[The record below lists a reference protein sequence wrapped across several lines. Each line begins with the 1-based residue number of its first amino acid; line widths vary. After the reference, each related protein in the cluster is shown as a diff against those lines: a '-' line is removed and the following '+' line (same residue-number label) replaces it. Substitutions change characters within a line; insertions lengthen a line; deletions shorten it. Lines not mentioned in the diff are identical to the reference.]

1 MTLRFRP
8 QSMDLT
14 PFLFF
19 TGKGGVGKTSIACA
33 TATALADNG
42 KKVLLVSTDPA
53 SNLQDVFDTDLAM
66 AYKEIP
72 EVPNLFVSN
81 LDPEEAAARYR
92 GKVVDPYRGT
102 LPDVALQQ
110 MEEQLSGSC
119 TVEVA
124 AFDAFSEILTDRSVL
139 QSFDYI
145 IFDTAPTGHTL
156 RLLQLPTAWSGFL
169 NENTHGASCLG
180 PLAGLSDKKKQ
191 YEETVRALSDTEKTT
206 LMLVTRPQTSA
217 IKEAARASKELK
229 KIGIQNQYLLINGRI
244 KQEDTDDD
252 LAAAFIKR
260 ECQALANLPEG
271 LKAIPSFD
279 IFLAPF
285 NMTGVPNIRQL
296 LSDRSSEEKGQNLDR
311 SPNSGNTAQYPQ
323 FQALM
328 DELLEKKQR
337 VIFTMG
343 KGGVGKTS
351 IARKIAEELAARGNK
366 VHLTTTD
373 PAGHFDPIKPDG
385 RGQITISRIDP
396 KKEVENYRELVLSRS
411 RDQLDEEGL
420 AYLEEDLRSPC
431 TEEIAVFRAFS
442 DIVERADDEIVVI
455 DTAPSGH
462 TLLLL
467 DATEAYH
474 REIAHTAGEVPSSVQ
489 HLLPRL
495 RNSKETAVII
505 VTLAETTPV
514 LESERLANDLK
525 RAGIEPT
532 WWIVNQ
538 SLLMAQT
545 NNPLLK
551 RRAENERIWI
561 NRVDRDSRHHYS
573 VAPWRKENQGV
584 RTN

>member
-1 MTLRFRP
+1 MTRLFRP

-33 TATALADNG
+33 TAIALADNG

-53 SNLQDVFDTDLAM
+53 SNLQDVFDTDFTM
-66 AYKEIP
+66 AYKEIS

-81 LDPEEAAARYR
+81 LDPEEAAAKYR
-92 GKVVDPYRGT
+92 EKVVGPYRGT
-102 LPDVALQQ
+102 LPDAAVEQ

-119 TVEVA
+119 TVEIA
-124 AFDAFSEILTDRSVL
+124 AFDAFSSMLTDRSVL
-139 QSFDYI
+139 QSFDYM

-169 NENTHGASCLG
+169 NANTHGASCLG

-191 YEETVRALSDTEKTT
+191 YEETVRALSNEEKTT
-206 LMLVTRPQTSA
+206 LMLVTRPETSA
-217 IKEAARASKELK
+217 IKEAARASGELK
-229 KIGIQNQYLLINGRI
+229 KMGVKNQLLLINGRI
-244 KQEDTDDD
+244 KQEDTEDD
-252 LAAAFIKR
+252 LAAAFIER
-260 ECQALANLPEG
+260 ERHALANLPEG
-271 LKAIPSFD
+271 LKALPSFD
-279 IFLAPF
+279 IFLTPF

-311 SPNSGNTAQYPQ
+311 SPNSEKAAQYPQ
-323 FQALM
+323 FQTLL

-351 IARKIAEELAARGNK
+351 IARRIAEALAARGNK

-373 PAGHFDPIKPDG
+373 PAGHFDPINPG
-385 RGQITISRIDP
+385 GPGQMTISQIDP

-442 DIVERADDEIVVI
+442 DIVARADDEIVVI

-467 DATEAYH
+467 DAAEAYH
-474 REIAHTAGEVPSSVQ
+474 REIAHTAGEIPSSVQ
-489 HLLPRL
+489 NLLPRL
-495 RNSKETAVII
+495 RNPEETAIVI

-514 LESERLANDLK
+514 FESERLANDLE
-525 RAGIEPT
+525 RAGIKST
-532 WWIVNQ
+532 WWVVNQ
-538 SLLMAQT
+538 SLLMAKT
-545 NNPLLK
+545 KNPLLK
-551 RRAENERIWI
+551 KRAENERIWI
-561 NRVDRDSRHHYS
+561 HRVDRDSKHRYS
-573 VAPWRKENQGV
+573 VVPWRDEIQKIV
-584 RTN
+584 TN